1 MPLHPA
7 GGLGG
12 CGSWAFAR
20 ARRHGASLQQG
31 LGSVPP
37 LRPVTGWQLDAT
49 PGKEHSWAQLFGD
62 GTETLTLCCP
72 GQSGSGAGGEVGTG
86 PGCSPLVWEEGDG
99 GGKGGEHPHVP
110 PPGPPLSW
118 VMTHR
123 VLWPGAAMGSSPG
136 SALTSTPCSFIAA
149 FQLELSRAS
158 APSHLLQQRLNA
170 ARLPRRGMESPN
182 STTPVTPWEETRT
195 SGPPA
200 TPQKRAPTHTGSP

>member
-1 MPLHPA
+1 MEEVREE
-7 GGLGG
+7 
-12 CGSWAFAR
+12 S
-20 ARRHGASLQQG
+20 
-31 LGSVPP
+31 
-37 LRPVTGWQLDAT
+37 T
-49 PGKEHSWAQLFGD
+49 PTS
-62 GTETLTLCCP
+62 
-72 GQSGSGAGGEVGTG
+72 
-86 PGCSPLVWEEGDG
+86 
-99 GGKGGEHPHVP
+99 P
-110 PPGPPLSW
+110 PPGPPPSW

-123 VLWPGAAMGSSPG
+123 VLWPGTAMGSSPG

-200 TPQKRAPTHTGSP
+200 TPQKRAPTHTGSPQRGRGLLGQLKHSRKSSSPGTRSPLPSSTHGCALPVPALNPRCCHGHPGVAASTALEDNSPPGAGNVAREGMRTPLGASSRGGGDSQRSGRG